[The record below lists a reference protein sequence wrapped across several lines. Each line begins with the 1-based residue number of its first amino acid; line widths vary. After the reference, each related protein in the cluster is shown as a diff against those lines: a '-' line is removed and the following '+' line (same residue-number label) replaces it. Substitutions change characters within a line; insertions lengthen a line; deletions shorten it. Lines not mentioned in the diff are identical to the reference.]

1 MLQFMM
7 LASIV
12 LLLCV
17 LSSKFFY
24 RFGVPSLLIFLILG
38 MIFGSDGL
46 VGIKFNNFALAK
58 DLCSIGLIFIMFFGG
73 FGTNWSSAK
82 PVAIPAILM
91 STLGVFVTAGLT
103 GLFCHFVLHL
113 TLLEGLL
120 IGAIVASTDAASVF
134 SILRSRKLNLKNGL
148 APLLEIE
155 SGSNDP
161 FAYMLT
167 LLILV
172 MMGTS
177 TTPIAIVV
185 IKQVVFAFVVG
196 LSFAYFGGLFLRK
209 IVLEIEGLYPI
220 FTTAIALLSF
230 SLAEYL
236 GGNGFLSV
244 YILGLIL
251 GNSKIIHKRSL
262 VHFFDGISWL
272 MQIML
277 FFTLG
282 LLSLPSKLP
291 GVIIPGVLVALFLII
306 VARPIATISILTW
319 FKFPLKQQL
328 LVSWV
333 GLRGAASIVF
343 AIYAMASGIQLE
355 SDLFHLIF
363 FVALFSVAVQ
373 GTLMPWVAKG
383 LDLIITEKDS
393 DAVLKTF
400 NDYQDEMLNE
410 ILELKITESHP
421 WAGKSIMEADI
432 PLSILVLMIK
442 RNREYLMPKGYSTI
456 LPNDILLLSGDQVE
470 EDLKYLKNVG
480 KLEMVKID

>member
-1 MLQFMM
+1 MM
-7 LASIV
+7 LSSIV

-38 MIFGSDGL
+38 MIFGRDGL
-46 VGIKFNNFALAK
+46 VGIQFDNFSLAK
-58 DLCSIGLIFIMFFGG
+58 DLCSIGLVFIMFYGG

-82 PVAIPAILM
+82 PVALPAILM
-91 STLGVFVTAGLT
+91 STLGVFITAGLT
-103 GLFCHFVLHL
+103 GLFCHLVLHL
-113 TLLEGLL
+113 KLLEGLL

-167 LLILV
+167 LAILAL
-172 MMGTS
+172 MGTT
-177 TTPIAIVV
+177 TTPLGIV
-185 IKQVVFAFVVG
+185 ILKQIVFAFAVG
-196 LSFAYFGGLFLRK
+196 LSFAYLSGFFLRK

-220 FTTAIALLSF
+220 FIIAIALLGF

-277 FFTLG
+277 FFSLG
-282 LLSLPSKLP
+282 LLSIPTHIPS
-291 GVIIPGVLVALFLII
+291 VIISGVLVAVFLIL
-306 VARPIATISILTW
+306 VARPIATFSILSW
-319 FKFPLKQQL
+319 FKFPIKQQIL
-328 LVSWV
+328 ISWV

-343 AIYAMASGIQLE
+343 AIYAMASGIHLE
-355 SDLFHLIF
+355 GDLFHLIF

-373 GTLMPWVAKG
+373 GTLMPWFAKG

-410 ILELKITESHP
+410 ILELKITAFHP

-442 RNREYLMPKGYSTI
+442 RNREYLMPKGYSLI

-470 EDLKYLKNVG
+470 EDLKYLKNIG
-480 KLEMVKID
+480 KLQAVKID

>member
-1 MLQFMM
+1 MLQFM
-7 LASIV
+7 LISSIV

-17 LSSKFFY
+17 FSSKFFY

-46 VGIKFNNFALAK
+46 VGIKFDNFSLAK
-58 DLCSIGLIFIMFFGG
+58 DLCSIGLIFIMFYGG

-82 PVAIPAILM
+82 PVAVPAILM
-91 STLGVFVTAGLT
+91 STLGVFITAGLT
-103 GLFCHFVLHL
+103 GLFCHFILHL
-113 TLLEGLL
+113 KFLEGLL

-172 MMGTS
+172 LMGTS
-177 TTPIAIVV
+177 TTPIALVV
-185 IKQVVFAFVVG
+185 IKQVVFAFMVG
-196 LSFAYFGGLFLRK
+196 LSFAYLGGLFLRK
-209 IVLEIEGLYPI
+209 IILEIEGLYPI

-291 GVIIPGVLVALFLII
+291 AVIIPGVLVAVFLIL
-306 VARPIATISILTW
+306 VARPVATVSILTW
-319 FKFPLKQQL
+319 FKFPIKQQL
-328 LVSWV
+328 LISWV

-343 AIYAMASGIQLE
+343 AIYAMASGIPLE
-355 SDLFHLIF
+355 GDLFHLIF

-383 LDLIITEKDS
+383 LDLIIEEKDN

-410 ILELKITESHP
+410 ILELRITEGHP

-442 RNREYLMPKGYSTI
+442 RNREFLMPKGYSTI
-456 LPNDILLLSGDQVE
+456 LPNDVLLLSGDQVE
-470 EDLKYLKNVG
+470 EDLKYLKDVG

>member
-7 LASIV
+7 MASIV

-17 LSSKFFY
+17 FSSKFFY

-38 MIFGSDGL
+38 MLFGSDGI
-46 VGIKFNNFALAK
+46 VGIEFDNYSLAK
-58 DLCSIGLIFIMFFGG
+58 DICSIGLVFIMFYGG

-82 PVAIPAILM
+82 PVALPAVLM
-91 STLGVFVTAGLT
+91 STFGVFITAGLT

-113 TLLEGLL
+113 ELLEGLL

-167 LLILV
+167 LVIII
-172 MMGTS
+172 MMGAS
-177 TTPIAIVV
+177 STPIGFV
-185 IKQVVFAFVVG
+185 ILKQLFFAVAVG
-196 LSFAYFGGLFLRK
+196 LSFALFSAFFLRK

-220 FTTAIALLSF
+220 FTTAVALLGF

-282 LLSLPSKLP
+282 LLSNPSHIP
-291 GVIIPGVLVALFLII
+291 NVIIPGALVALFLMLI
-306 VARPIATISILTW
+306 ARPVATFSILSW
-319 FKFPLKQQL
+319 FKIPMKDQL

-333 GLRGAASIVF
+333 GLRGAASLVF
-343 AIYAMASGIQLE
+343 AIYAMAANIPLE
-355 SDLFHLIF
+355 ADLFHLIF

-373 GTLMPWVAKG
+373 GTLMPIIANR
-383 LDLIITEKDS
+383 LDLVITEKDN

-410 ILELKITESHP
+410 ILELKITEGHP
-421 WAGKSIMEADI
+421 WAGKSVMEADI

-442 RNREYLMPKGYSTI
+442 RNKEYLMPKGYSLI

-470 EDLKYLKNVG
+470 EDLKNLKNIG
-480 KLEMVKID
+480 KLQAIKID